1 MFRSPVRKSVLIT
14 DLLNRLTYGQCQ
26 SAFHS
31 RMLLEIG
38 LFLLTVFLGVYY
50 WITKN
55 FGYFKENGLPEA
67 PGTFPFGSEHMW
79 DLMLRKTNFLEQFDV
94 LVEKFKDVKCFGIY
108 NFGQRDVVVKDL
120 ELAKMV
126 LIKDADHFIDR
137 PAINLDGSKVE
148 SDKIVNYFLTQLK
161 GEQWKKVT
169 NKRDLF

>member
-1 MFRSPVRKSVLIT
+1 
-14 DLLNRLTYGQCQ
+14 
-26 SAFHS
+26 
-31 RMLLEIG
+31 MLLEIG

-79 DLMLRKTNFLEQFDV
+79 DLMLRKTSFLKQFDG
-94 LVEKFKDVKCFGIY
+94 LVKKFKDEKCFGIY
-108 NFGQRDVVVKDL
+108 NFRQRDVVVKDL

-137 PAINLDGSKVE
+137 PIINLDGSKIE

-161 GEQWKKVT
+161 GDQWKKVNNT
-169 NKRDLF
+169 RSCICIS

>member
-1 MFRSPVRKSVLIT
+1 MLIVFCI
-14 DLLNRLTYGQCQ
+14 NRLPHCQCQ
-26 SAFHS
+26 SNIHS

-50 WITKN
+50 WISKN

-79 DLMLRKTNFLEQFDV
+79 DLMLRRTSFLKQFDE
-94 LVEKFKDVKCFGIY
+94 LVKKFKDVKCFGIY
-108 NFGQRDVVVKDL
+108 NFRQRDVVVKDL

-137 PAINLDGSKVE
+137 PGINLDGSKIE

-161 GEQWKKVT
+161 GDQWKKVNNT
-169 NKRDLF
+169 GLYFTFFSFS